1 MLRTLEQRGYVH
13 HAASEKVYRL
23 GPAINALAA
32 QSTESA
38 IVRAAAPALTHL
50 RATTRETVNFGVIN
64 GSRIVYA
71 STLDGTHQPRMSAS
85 IGAEVEPH
93 ATALGKAILSR
104 LPVGVRARL
113 LPPAPFPAYTPAT
126 ITSPKALEA
135 ELLVAAQSGF
145 AVEIEESTLG
155 ASCIAVPIVDAEGLA
170 LGGIADRI
178 GVANGIA
185 LYGVL
190 GGVLMVAT
198 SGFALLGF
206 PPFGSFFGELLIL
219 SALVG
224 SGHML
229 VFGAFCMLIIMTF
242 VATGR
247 TIFPMIWG
255 EPKEARTWPRQTFV
269 SAAPKMCFL
278 AALIVLG
285 VYIPASVNEL
295 IKEVS
300 LSLDA
305 P

>member
-1 MLRTLEQRGYVH
+1 VRQITRALNILNRLAACGDSSLADLSVALELPRASVYRMLRTLEERGYVH

-23 GPAINALAA
+23 GPAISALAA

-50 RATTRETVNFGVIN
+50 RAITGETVNFGVIN

-104 LPVGVRARL
+104 LPVDVRARL

-155 ASCIAVPIVDAEGLA
+155 ASCIAVPIVDAEGQA
-170 LGGIADRI
+170 LGGISVS
-178 GVANGIA
+178 GV
-185 LYGVL
+185 
-190 GGVLMVAT
+190 
-198 SGFALLGF
+198 
-206 PPFGSFFGELLIL
+206 P
-219 SALVG
+219 
-224 SGHML
+224 
-229 VFGAFCMLIIMTF
+229 
-242 VATGR
+242 
-247 TIFPMIWG
+247 
-255 EPKEARTWPRQTFV
+255 AR
-269 SAAPKMCFL
+269 L
-278 AALIVLG
+278 
-285 VYIPASVNEL
+285 PASKHASIAAEIRVWCERIERQL
-295 IKEVS
+295 RG
-300 LSLDA
+300 A
-305 P
+305 PNGAKGTS